1 MILIFNTG
9 LKQPE
14 SILKSDLIAL
24 LKSIPLRALNR
35 ATTLENLP
43 SAMLT
48 DLRFISLRSSVR
60 DALILAH
67 VSSLQPPPNTVDLSP
82 EEEESRS
89 REQKDRSKRNQA
101 LAERQRRVDE
111 EKRSQRGALQYS
123 RSIMREG
130 EEEIQ
135 RAMKLGKDGLLSHME
150 KSGKLGNVD

>member
-1 MILIFNTG
+1 MLLIFGTG
-9 LKQPE
+9 LKLPE
-14 SILKSDLIAL
+14 STLKSDLVAL
-24 LKSIPLRALNR
+24 MKSIPLRALNR

-67 VSSLQPPPNTVDLSP
+67 ISTLQPPPTNVDLSP
-82 EEEESRS
+82 AEEESRS
-89 REQKDRSKRNQA
+89 REEKDREKRNQA
-101 LAERQRRVDE
+101 LAERQRRVAE
-111 EKRSQRGALQYS
+111 EQKNQRGALQYS
-123 RSIMREG
+123 RSMLREG

-150 KSGKLGNVD
+150 KG